1 MDVLEKWAIYSRYDR
16 EQTSFNLLSNAYGFH
31 QIGKLIEML
40 LSEYDETGMLAV
52 IYTKIQ
58 FENLLKETKI
68 TVWDVLSNPDAY
80 RAEKDMYEL
89 FNTPIVTEAENDF
102 IGRLNHIYLK
112 ITNGKLIGKDD
123 GQIKQLFNSIEK
135 VIESINRCNVDL
147 FMKGG
152 KINNVQNVSTKL
164 YIFNTLAECLIN
176 IENAQD
182 GIYFC
187 FISASNSADCFFAFF
202 LKSNWNIISF
212 NDRVDDAYI

>member
-1 MDVLEKWAIYSRYDR
+1 MDILEKWAIYSRYDR

-102 IGRLNHIYLK
+102 IDRLNHIYLK

-147 FMKGG
+147 FMKC
-152 KINNVQNVSTKL
+152 KIV
-164 YIFNTLAECLIN
+164 
-176 IENAQD
+176 
-182 GIYFC
+182 YF
-187 FISASNSADCFFAFF
+187 
-202 LKSNWNIISF
+202 
-212 NDRVDDAYI
+212 